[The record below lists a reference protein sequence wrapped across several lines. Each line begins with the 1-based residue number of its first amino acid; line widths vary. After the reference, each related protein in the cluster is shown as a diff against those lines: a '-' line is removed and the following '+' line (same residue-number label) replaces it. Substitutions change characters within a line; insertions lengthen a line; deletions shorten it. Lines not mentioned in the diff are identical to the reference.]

1 MTSESKLA
9 PPVVAV
15 LVTDGLGAWFEEALD
30 AVREQ
35 DYGNLRV
42 VVVDRGQHR
51 VGEQVLSKIPEAV
64 VREAASSKGFGEAA
78 NTVQSV
84 VEGAAFYL
92 FLREDAVLAPDA
104 VTRLVDEAL
113 ESNAGILGPK
123 VLDWNDPTRLVSMG
137 CLVDAFGVETPFVE
151 SGELDQQQHD
161 RVREAFTVTG
171 EAVLVRCD
179 LFRTIGG
186 FDPRITSGE
195 QYLDLCWRAQ
205 IAGGRVLVVPNA
217 TVRAQS
223 AMVETPPE
231 NLRRSQ
237 MRHRHHVMAKC
248 YGWMHLVPIMVMQ
261 VVGAGLALAMVGEGT
276 VDAAGLTDIVAG
288 VDGAADTGGD
298 EIVTMWAFDLWP
310 MLMMVAAG
318 ALIGA
323 IASRCDGW
331 MTAFAVVAMA
341 GALGAGVTG
350 ADTMAAEVMGSGNMV
365 EAASNWVLDG
375 VVIGVGALLG
385 GMLEDQL

>member
-1 MTSESKLA
+1 M
-9 PPVVAV
+9 
-15 LVTDGLGAWFEEALD
+15 
-30 AVREQ
+30 
-35 DYGNLRV
+35 
-42 VVVDRGQHR
+42 
-51 VGEQVLSKIPEAV
+51 
-64 VREAASSKGFGEAA
+64 
-78 NTVQSV
+78 
-84 VEGAAFYL
+84 
-92 FLREDAVLAPDA
+92 
-104 VTRLVDEAL
+104 
-113 ESNAGILGPK
+113 
-123 VLDWNDPTRLVSMG
+123 
-137 CLVDAFGVETPFVE
+137 
-151 SGELDQQQHD
+151 
-161 RVREAFTVTG
+161 FTW
-171 EAVLVRCD
+171 
-179 LFRTIGG
+179 I
-186 FDPRITSGE
+186 
-195 QYLDLCWRAQ
+195 
-205 IAGGRVLVVPNA
+205 
-217 TVRAQS
+217 S
-223 AMVETPPE
+223 AMTGDLQDTDAWIGNV
-231 NLRRSQ
+231 
-237 MRHRHHVMAKC
+237 MR
-248 YGWMHLVPIMVMQ
+248 LVMQ

-365 EAASNWVLDG
+365 EAASTWVLDG

>member
-1 MTSESKLA
+1 MEMDWKTNMAELGGA
-9 PPVVAV
+9 FAV
-15 LVTDGLGAWFEEALD
+15 SWLVLGEGN
-30 AVREQ
+30 AVMM
-35 DYGNLRV
+35 G
-42 VVVDRGQHR
+42 
-51 VGEQVLSKIPEAV
+51 VLLAV
-64 VREAASSKGFGEAA
+64 VMAAMA
-78 NTVQSV
+78 
-84 VEGAAFYL
+84 GAH
-92 FLREDAVLAPDA
+92 VLP
-104 VTRLVDEAL
+104 
-113 ESNAGILGPK
+113 
-123 VLDWNDPTRLVSMG
+123 M
-137 CLVDAFGVETPFVE
+137 
-151 SGELDQQQHD
+151 
-161 RVREAFTVTG
+161 FTW
-171 EAVLVRCD
+171 
-179 LFRTIGG
+179 I
-186 FDPRITSGE
+186 
-195 QYLDLCWRAQ
+195 
-205 IAGGRVLVVPNA
+205 
-217 TVRAQS
+217 S
-223 AMVETPPE
+223 AMTGDLQDTDAWIGNV
-231 NLRRSQ
+231 
-237 MRHRHHVMAKC
+237 MR
-248 YGWMHLVPIMVMQ
+248 LVMQ

-365 EAASNWVLDG
+365 EAASSWVLDG

>member
-1 MTSESKLA
+1 MEMDWKTNMAELGGA
-9 PPVVAV
+9 FLVALLV
-15 LVTDGLGAWFEEALD
+15 LGEMGEDGNMVMAG
-30 AVREQ
+30 
-35 DYGNLRV
+35 
-42 VVVDRGQHR
+42 
-51 VGEQVLSKIPEAV
+51 VL
-64 VREAASSKGFGEAA
+64 
-78 NTVQSV
+78 
-84 VEGAAFYL
+84 L
-92 FLREDAVLAPDA
+92 A
-104 VTRLVDEAL
+104 VTMAAM
-113 ESNAGILGPK
+113 AGAH
-123 VLDWNDPTRLVSMG
+123 VLPM
-137 CLVDAFGVETPFVE
+137 
-151 SGELDQQQHD
+151 
-161 RVREAFTVTG
+161 FTW
-171 EAVLVRCD
+171 
-179 LFRTIGG
+179 I
-186 FDPRITSGE
+186 
-195 QYLDLCWRAQ
+195 
-205 IAGGRVLVVPNA
+205 
-217 TVRAQS
+217 S
-223 AMVETPPE
+223 AMTGDLQDTDAWIGNV
-231 NLRRSQ
+231 
-237 MRHRHHVMAKC
+237 MR
-248 YGWMHLVPIMVMQ
+248 LVMQ

-365 EAASNWVLDG
+365 EAASTWVLDG

>member
-1 MTSESKLA
+1 MAELGGA
-9 PPVVAV
+9 FAV
-15 LVTDGLGAWFEEALD
+15 SWLVLGEGN
-30 AVREQ
+30 AVMM
-35 DYGNLRV
+35 G
-42 VVVDRGQHR
+42 
-51 VGEQVLSKIPEAV
+51 VLLAV
-64 VREAASSKGFGEAA
+64 VMAAMA
-78 NTVQSV
+78 
-84 VEGAAFYL
+84 GAH
-92 FLREDAVLAPDA
+92 VLP
-104 VTRLVDEAL
+104 
-113 ESNAGILGPK
+113 
-123 VLDWNDPTRLVSMG
+123 M
-137 CLVDAFGVETPFVE
+137 
-151 SGELDQQQHD
+151 
-161 RVREAFTVTG
+161 FTW
-171 EAVLVRCD
+171 
-179 LFRTIGG
+179 I
-186 FDPRITSGE
+186 
-195 QYLDLCWRAQ
+195 
-205 IAGGRVLVVPNA
+205 
-217 TVRAQS
+217 S
-223 AMVETPPE
+223 AMTGDLQDTDAWIGNV
-231 NLRRSQ
+231 
-237 MRHRHHVMAKC
+237 MR
-248 YGWMHLVPIMVMQ
+248 LVMQ

-365 EAASNWVLDG
+365 EAASTWVLDG

>member
-1 MTSESKLA
+1 MDWKTNMAELGGA
-9 PPVVAV
+9 FLVALLV
-15 LVTDGLGAWFEEALD
+15 LGEMGEDGNMVMAG
-30 AVREQ
+30 
-35 DYGNLRV
+35 
-42 VVVDRGQHR
+42 
-51 VGEQVLSKIPEAV
+51 VL
-64 VREAASSKGFGEAA
+64 
-78 NTVQSV
+78 
-84 VEGAAFYL
+84 L
-92 FLREDAVLAPDA
+92 A
-104 VTRLVDEAL
+104 VTMAAM
-113 ESNAGILGPK
+113 AGAH
-123 VLDWNDPTRLVSMG
+123 VLPM
-137 CLVDAFGVETPFVE
+137 
-151 SGELDQQQHD
+151 
-161 RVREAFTVTG
+161 FTW
-171 EAVLVRCD
+171 
-179 LFRTIGG
+179 I
-186 FDPRITSGE
+186 
-195 QYLDLCWRAQ
+195 
-205 IAGGRVLVVPNA
+205 
-217 TVRAQS
+217 S
-223 AMVETPPE
+223 AMTGDLQDTDAWIGNV
-231 NLRRSQ
+231 
-237 MRHRHHVMAKC
+237 MR
-248 YGWMHLVPIMVMQ
+248 LVMQ

-365 EAASNWVLDG
+365 EAASTWVLDG